1 MSIEFDQQKGQQV
14 YTVYNK
20 QKHWKA
26 MALKYTI
33 QVFNDLSYDAFWE
46 SIDMKNIFP
55 LARELFYSLDSNGR

>member
-1 MSIEFDQQKGQQV
+1 
-14 YTVYNK
+14 
-20 QKHWKA
+20 